1 MVKCV
6 SLDVC
11 MCVLSRDQMGTVE
24 VKVSSG
30 QIDVSKEK
38 NLLVWGLGKKT
49 STGKI
54 ICNVFMNW

>member
-6 SLDVC
+6 RLDVC
-11 MCVLSRDQMGTVE
+11 VCVLSRDQMGTVE

-54 ICNVFMNW
+54 TCNVLMNW